1 MLHAENS
8 ILCIF
13 AHCPFNNLSK
23 AITTRSR
30 PPYLIISFPMP
41 SVAELKFRKF
51 RKLPRLF
58 VRERRRAKSGKRQK
72 LSFQGAKNRGSAGKI
87 YLKLKFRW
95 QSISLQRTKLLQSI
109 SYIPYLT
116 WQINCQTYRKYVE
129 YSWQEEYLWKF
140 FEPFESC
147 ILLA

>member
-23 AITTRSR
+23 AITTRPR

-51 RKLPRLF
+51 RKLPRTF
-58 VRERRRAKSGKRQK
+58 VRERRRAKSRKRQK
-72 LSFQGAKNRGSAGKI
+72 LSFQGAKSRRSADKV

-95 QSISLQRTKLLQSI
+95 QSINLQRIASEHFLHSVSDMANKLSNVQEICGIFLAGRI
-109 SYIPYLT
+109 SME
-116 WQINCQTYRKYVE
+116 V
-129 YSWQEEYLWKF
+129 F
-140 FEPFESC
+140 
-147 ILLA
+147 